1 LPDCW
6 EISTALSRE
15 NMIATNILPKE
26 KSNRI
31 ILFADLRDSTNILLN
46 FEKGLYLKNGKNSNS
61 DSSYEEFIHDV
72 HEKTYKKLYL
82 LHENTFA
89 EVYGDGIL
97 AVFPEDNAK
106 YVLENIYQ
114 LTNGMRHYNDSIK
127 GDNSSPKIN
136 MGCGITMGNVTF
148 VHYLFDNKD
157 HPIGQGIHEAARI
170 EGISRRYDARILISQ
185 SFYNFIQDYIKTD
198 PRFSFRFIDKVVL
211 KGFNE
216 PVTLY
221 ELLLDNDPRFEI
233 KKKSVSAYNQAYDL
247 YSVCEWEKAREIFLS
262 IYREYGLC
270 IGSVMANRC
279 KLLAVSKPECDWKG
293 VWNLTIK

>member
-1 LPDCW
+1 M
-6 EISTALSRE
+6 
-15 NMIATNILPKE
+15 NHVKQLPKE

-46 FEKGLYLKNGKNSNS
+46 FEQGLYPQNGKNSDA

-97 AVFPEDNAK
+97 AVFPENNAK

-114 LTNGMRHYNDSIK
+114 LTNGMRSYNDSIRE
-127 GDNSSPKIN
+127 DNAHPKIN
-136 MGCGITMGNVTF
+136 MGVGITMGNVTF

-157 HPIGQGIHEAARI
+157 HCVGGAVHEAARI
-170 EGISRRYDARILISQ
+170 EGVSRLYDARVLISQ
-185 SFYNFIQDYIKTD
+185 HFFNFIKDYINAD
-198 PRFSFRFIDKVVL
+198 SRFSFRFIDQVVL
-211 KGFNE
+211 KGFQK
-216 PVTLY
+216 PVSLY

-233 KKKSVSAYNQAYDL
+233 KKKSVSAYNQAYGL
-247 YSVCEWEKAREIFLS
+247 YCNSEWKEAREIFLNIS
-262 IYREYGLC
+262 REFGLG
-270 IGSVMANRC
+270 IGSVMAERC
-279 KLLAVSKPECDWKG
+279 NMMAVNNQGLEWKG
-293 VWNLTIK
+293 VWDLTKK